1 MENKGIIIIPLVAVV
16 ILGLPFAIQ
25 QIRGESP
32 TAVAQKIMQAAQED
46 DTEAARPYVTE
57 KAWGNYSNGISGFF
71 IRYRVGD
78 EQSDGLQFEILDET
92 IDGTEA
98 DVPVRITV
106 YGETDTIILKLR
118 KEDAKWLLYAVGI
131 TAEDVTMTL
140 DFEKM

>member
-25 QIRGESP
+25 KIRGESP

-57 KAWGNYSNGISGFF
+57 KAWGYYSNGIGA
-71 IRYRVGD
+71 G
-78 EQSDGLQFEILDET
+78 QSDGLQFEILDET

-131 TAEDVTMTL
+131 TDEGVTMTL